1 MPNTPYHNK
10 MTNIYK
16 TTFINYY
23 LMALESPII
32 LVIKMTKITAID
44 HYVKLCR
51 TVVYFIMQDRSV
63 AFMYIIMLNS
73 YVSN

>member
-16 TTFINYY
+16 ITVINYY

-32 LVIKMTKITAID
+32 LVIKMTKITVVD
-44 HYVKLCR
+44 YYVKLRR
-51 TVVYFIMQDRSV
+51 TVVYFIVQGRNV
-63 AFMYIIMLNS
+63 AFMYIIMSNS